1 MSSIL
6 ISFILISLLLSSCS
20 CWVFNNVN
28 YEHLRAKSVD
38 MDIEDF
44 DNEIDLD
51 DFEQQQKF
59 ALIFPG
65 K

>member
-1 MSSIL
+1 M
-6 ISFILISLLLSSCS
+6 
-20 CWVFNNVN
+20 FNNVN